1 MTSRTRKYRTGQP
14 GWDNRGVTS
23 GTRLLGQT
31 IQEKSIWT
39 GRPDRSALQVSLDRK
54 DRTDQDMTAR
64 KDMGVRRTVD
74 KVVLAGH
81 LEQDS
86 WDRTA
91 GT

>member
-1 MTSRTRKYRTGQP
+1 
-14 GWDNRGVTS
+14 
-23 GTRLLGQT
+23 
-31 IQEKSIWT
+31 
-39 GRPDRSALQVSLDRK
+39 VSLDRK

-91 GT
+91 GTRRLLDTTAGTGQPEQDRRDRTASSGKP